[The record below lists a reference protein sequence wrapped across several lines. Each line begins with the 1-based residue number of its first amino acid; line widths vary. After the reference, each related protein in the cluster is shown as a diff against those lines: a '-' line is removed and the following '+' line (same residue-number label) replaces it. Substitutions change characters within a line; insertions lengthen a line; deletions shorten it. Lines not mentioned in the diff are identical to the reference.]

1 MPRSLV
7 LGNGRLLATFDASLQ
22 LRDLYYP
29 YVGME
34 DHTTFGNAHRL
45 GFWSEGRGFSWVTDP
60 GWSAAPAYR
69 TDTLT
74 SQSTLEHAGL
84 DLQVRVEDSVH
95 PVHDV
100 LVRRFFI
107 RSKTPGDR
115 IVKLFAH
122 HDFHIY
128 GDKQKDTAFYEPHT
142 NTVIHYRQTRYFL
155 VGGDC
160 SRPAA
165 CRTPARG
172 AQIGSVLHS
181 MNKLGRSGLTSFA
194 VGKSNY
200 QGLEG
205 TWRDA
210 EDGQLSENT
219 VVQGSVDSCVSV
231 EALVNNNEE
240 TEVAIWLCL
249 GQSLQDVVN
258 VHQQVMDDTP
268 ERLQRNSSNYWKS
281 WVNKANRDFGSLP
294 EQHVDLFKRSLLT
307 LRTHADDHGG
317 IVAAADSDI
326 MAFNRDTYTY
336 VWPRDGALVS
346 LALDRAGYGEVT
358 RRFFDFCARAQMPDG
373 YLLHK
378 FNPDGS
384 LGSTWHPWY
393 RDGETQ
399 LPIQEDE
406 TALPIVAL
414 WNHFQQTQDF
424 EFLQGM
430 YERFV
435 KKAAAFLCAFREEE
449 TGLPMLSYDPW
460 EEHKGVFSY
469 TVATVIAGLH
479 AAAQIAQILGH
490 THHSHDYQEA
500 ADAMRQALLFHL
512 YDEETGCF
520 LKKIK
525 RKGGT
530 TTERD
535 HTVDASIAMV
545 WRLGV
550 LPTDDPRVVS
560 TMQHL
565 EKHLTVRTSVGG
577 LARYTNDYY
586 HTVVPPTADIPGNP
600 WIITTLWLTQ
610 WKIARAQT
618 PAELAA
624 ARAGLDWALAAA
636 GPAGLLPEQLHPVT
650 GMPLSVSP
658 LAWSHA
664 AYVDTVLDY
673 IERERQINGQAA

>member
-1 MPRSLV
+1 MPRALV
-7 LGNGRLLATFDASLQ
+7 LGNGRLLATFDSRLQ

-34 DHTTFGNAHRL
+34 DHTTYGNAHRL
-45 GFWSEGRGFSWVTDP
+45 GFFVEGRGFSWVTDP
-60 GWSAAPAYR
+60 AWTVKTGYKLE
-69 TDTLT
+69 TL
-74 SQSTLEHAGL
+74 SGDSEMQHQGL
-84 DLQVRVEDSVH
+84 DLHVRVEDSIH

-100 LVRRFFI
+100 LVRRFFLK
-107 RSKTPGDR
+107 SLSPGER
-115 IVKLFAH
+115 TVKVFAH

-142 NTVIHYRQTRYFL
+142 NTIIHYRQTRYFL
-155 VGGDC
+155 IGGTC
-160 SRPAA
+160 SRPAV
-165 CRTPARG
+165 CRTGARG
-172 AQIGSVLHS
+172 ELIGSVLHS
-181 MNKLGRSGLTSFA
+181 LQKLSRCGISSFA

-210 EDGQLSENT
+210 EDGHLSENT

-231 EALVNNNEE
+231 DALVNDTEE
-240 TEVAIWLCL
+240 TEVAVWLCL
-249 GQSLQDVVN
+249 GQSLQEVVAL
-258 VHQQVMDDTP
+258 HERVMDESP
-268 ERLQRNSSNYWKS
+268 ERLHRNSSNYWRS
-281 WVNKANRDFGSLP
+281 WVNKTNHDFGSLP
-294 EQHVDLFKRSLLT
+294 LEHVALFKRSLLT

-336 VWPRDGALVS
+336 VWPRDGSLIS

-358 RRFFDFCARAQMPDG
+358 RRFFEFCARVQMPDG

-384 LGSTWHPWY
+384 LGSTWHPWF

-414 WNHFQQTQDF
+414 WQHFQSTQDF
-424 EFLQGM
+424 EFLQTM
-430 YERFV
+430 FERFV
-435 KKAAAFLCAFREEE
+435 KKAASFLCAFREKE

-460 EEHKGVFSY
+460 EEHKGIFTY
-469 TVATVIAGLH
+469 TTATVIAGLH

-490 THHSHDYQEA
+490 THHSQDYQTV
-500 ADAMRQALLFHL
+500 ADEMRQALFFHL
-512 YDEETGCF
+512 YDETTGRF

-525 RKGGT
+525 RHDGQ

-535 HTVDASIAMV
+535 LTIDASIAMV

-550 LPTDDPRVVS
+550 LATDDPRVIS
-560 TMQHL
+560 TMQQL
-565 EKHLTVRTSVGG
+565 ERGLSVRTSVGG
-577 LARYTNDYY
+577 LARYQRDYY
-586 HTVVPPTADIPGNP
+586 HNAVPPTDDIPGNP

-618 PAELAA
+618 LAELEQ
-624 ARAGLDWALAAA
+624 ARSGLDWALRAAS
-636 GPAGLLPEQLHPVT
+636 PSGLLPEQLHPIT
-650 GMPLSVSP
+650 GEHLSVSP

-664 AYVDTVLDY
+664 AFVDTVLDY
-673 IERERQINGQAA
+673 IERERALKKA

>member
-1 MPRSLV
+1 MPRALV
-7 LGNGRLLATFDASLQ
+7 LGNGRMLATFDDRLQ

-29 YVGME
+29 YVGLE

-45 GFWSEGRGFSWVTDP
+45 GFHVQDRGFAWVTDP
-60 GWSAAPAYR
+60 AWQIRPAYR
-69 TDTLT
+69 AETLT
-74 SQSTLEHAGL
+74 SESEMAHQQL
-84 DLQVRVEDSVH
+84 DLKVRVEDCVH
-95 PVHDV
+95 PVHDI
-100 LVRRFFI
+100 LIRRFFLK
-107 RSKTPGDR
+107 SMTPGER
-115 IVKLFAH
+115 TVKVFTH

-128 GDKQKDTAFYEPHT
+128 GDKQKDTAFYEPHS

-155 VGGDC
+155 IGGT
-160 SRPAA
+160 SSKPPF
-165 CRTPARG
+165 CRTG
-172 AQIGSVLHS
+172 AQNDTTDSVLHS
-181 MNKLGRSGLTSFA
+181 LQKLRRCGISSFA

-210 EDGQLSENT
+210 EDGILSENA

-231 EALVNNNEE
+231 DAVVNDKEE
-240 TEVAIWLCL
+240 TEVVVWLCL
-249 GQSLQDVVN
+249 GQSLQDVVAL
-258 VHQQVMDDTP
+258 HEKVMEDTP
-268 ERLQRNSSNYWKS
+268 ERLQRNTSNYWKS
-281 WVNKANRDFGSLP
+281 WVHKTHRDFGGLP
-294 EQHVDLFKRSLLT
+294 SEHVNLFKRSLLI
-307 LRTHADDHGG
+307 LRTHADDRGG

-336 VWPRDGALVS
+336 VWPRDGSLIS

-358 RRFFDFCARAQMPDG
+358 RRFFDFCARVQMPDG

-393 RDGETQ
+393 RDGKAQ

-414 WNHFQQTQDF
+414 WHHFQQTQDF
-424 EFLQGM
+424 EFLQSM

-449 TGLPMLSYDPW
+449 TGLPLLSYDPW
-460 EEHKGVFSY
+460 EEHKGIFTY
-469 TVATVIAGLH
+469 TTATTIAGLH

-490 THHSHDYQEA
+490 SHHSQDYQAA
-500 ADAMRQALLFHL
+500 ADKMRQALLFHL
-512 YDEETGCF
+512 YDEETGRF

-525 RKGGT
+525 RQNGE

-535 HTVDASIAMV
+535 RTIDASMAMV

-560 TMQHL
+560 TMEQM
-565 EKHLTVRTSVGG
+565 EKALTVQTSVGG
-577 LARYTNDYY
+577 LARYSHDTY
-586 HTVVPPTADIPGNP
+586 HTVVPPSVEIPGNP
-600 WIITTLWLTQ
+600 WIITTLWMTQ

-618 PAELAA
+618 PAALLAA
-624 ARAGLDWALAAA
+624 KSGLDWVLKAAS
-636 GPAGLLPEQLHPVT
+636 PAGLLPEQLHPTT
-650 GMPLSVSP
+650 GAPLSVSP

-673 IERERQINGQAA
+673 VERERQLGA